1 MPLNPE
7 TFSPAFF
14 RRLETFIAVAETL
27 SFRRAAEMIGRSQP
41 AVTSQINQL
50 EDALGVKLL
59 VRSTRQVRLTT
70 AGAELLERGR
80 RLLAESERLVRDI
93 HAQAGLLTGQ
103 VVVSFSPTI
112 AMSLA
117 PKVLA
122 TFESEHPGIR
132 VLLREELAP
141 QMLEAILNGSVD
153 VGIGPYQ
160 PTTDKLA
167 FNPIFDQEFSLVIR
181 EDHPLAIRGHAR
193 IRDLANINLLC
204 SSVGT
209 TAREVLENAA
219 KAEGITIMP
228 KYEALQYPTLF
239 ALAAAGF
246 GGTVMPAVNTNILSA
261 MGLCAVP
268 FRGKCLVRPIGIIT
282 RRDEALA
289 PGPQAFVRLLLLTAE
304 QESQHLAGQG

>member
-1 MPLNPE
+1 MALNPE
-7 TFSPAFF
+7 TISPTVF
-14 RRLETFIAVAETL
+14 RRLDTFIAVAETL
-27 SFRRAAEMIGRSQP
+27 SFRRAAEMLSRSQP

-50 EDALGVKLL
+50 ENALGVKLL

-70 AGAELLERGR
+70 AGAELLERGK
-80 RLLAESERLVRDI
+80 RLLAESERLIRDI

-141 QMLEAILNGSVD
+141 QMLEALLNGSVD

-167 FNPIFDQEFSLVIR
+167 FNPIFDQEFSLIVR

-219 KAEGITIMP
+219 KAEGIAIMP
-228 KYEALQYPTLF
+228 KYEALQYPTL
-239 ALAAAGF
+239 L
-246 GGTVMPAVNTNILSA
+246 
-261 MGLCAVP
+261 
-268 FRGKCLVRPIGIIT
+268 
-282 RRDEALA
+282 
-289 PGPQAFVRLLLLTAE
+289 
-304 QESQHLAGQG
+304 H

>member
-1 MPLNPE
+1 MALNPE
-7 TFSPAFF
+7 TISPTIF
-14 RRLETFIAVAETL
+14 RRLDTFIAVAETL
-27 SFRRAAEMIGRSQP
+27 SFRRAAEMLNRSQP

-50 EDALGVKLL
+50 ENALGVKLL

-70 AGAELLERGR
+70 AGAELLERGK
-80 RLLAESERLVRDI
+80 RLLAESERLMRDI

-167 FNPIFDQEFSLVIR
+167 FNPIFDQEFSLIVR

-209 TAREVLENAA
+209 TAREVLENAT

-246 GGTVMPAVNTNILSA
+246 GGTVMPAVDKKILNA

-268 FRGKCLVRPIGIIT
+268 FRGKYLVRPIGIIT
-282 RRDEALA
+282 RRDEALM
-289 PGPQAFVRLLLLTAE
+289 PGPQAFVRLLILTAE
-304 QESQHLAGQG
+304 QEGQHLAG